1 LRRNGRNTRDE
12 LSAGLE
18 GPATEVFVD
27 RTFLMIKPEA
37 VRAGR
42 QGEIIDLLIK
52 NRFRVVGMKQFAFDA
67 ARASSFYAM
76 HDGKHFFVDL
86 VGYITS
92 GDVVGIELEKEG
104 AVELLR
110 ELVGATDPAKARPG
124 TIRYMYGT
132 DLQRNAVH
140 ASDSRESAEK
150 ELAIVFHEK

>member
-1 LRRNGRNTRDE
+1 VL
-12 LSAGLE
+12 
-18 GPATEVFVD
+18 VD

-37 VRAGR
+37 VGAGR

-52 NRFRVVGMKQFAFDA
+52 NRFRIARMKQFRFDDAA
-67 ARASSFYAM
+67 ARAFYAV
-76 HDGKHFFVDL
+76 HDGKPFFVDL

-92 GDVVGIELEKEG
+92 GDVVGVELEREG
-104 AVELLR
+104 AVPLLR

-140 ASDSRESAEK
+140 ASDSPESAEK
-150 ELAIVFHEK
+150 ELAIVFPEK